1 MLKLLIRT
9 RNGEY
14 PAELDESDISSAIWF
29 LSSPEF
35 SAEANQ
41 VSGLYYFELPLDPLV
56 KGEEKE
62 RFETGDIC
70 WWPKVNAMVI
80 FYGPTPLSGEDG
92 KPVWKF
98 PLIKIGRLTGDF
110 SDMDDAGDRQKF
122 TLVQEI

>member
-1 MLKLLIRT
+1 MLGLLIRT

-14 PAELDESDISSAIWF
+14 RAELDESDISSAIWF

-41 VSGLYYFELPLDPLV
+41 VSGLYYFEIPVDPLI
-56 KGEEKE
+56 KGGETED
-62 RFETGDIC
+62 FEAGDVC

-98 PLIKIGRLTGDF
+98 PLIRIGRLVGDF
-110 SDMDDAGDRQKF
+110 SDMDAAGDKQKI
-122 TLVQEI
+122 TLVQFV